1 MIQLP
6 DFSPKHAAP
15 KKELK
20 AFILKNKNTKCLFVL
35 QNLPTIP
42 SLLTV
47 TTAPSN

>member
-20 AFILKNKNTKCLFVL
+20 AFILKKRIHNVYSYYKAYL
-35 QNLPTIP
+35 QYHLC
-42 SLLTV
+42 
-47 TTAPSN
+47 